1 MNGYA
6 IFKYS
11 NGDEYKGHVQCGKR
25 TGYGVYT
32 EMNGNKLYA
41 NWKDDLISENPIS
54 SDIEWP
60 ELSNIMKEFDD
71 DIERLN
77 FKRFIQDIE
86 NPNLKRSIED
96 LEVDIKKCQG
106 VYIIVGGFKYC
117 GGWKNRAFDGKG
129 LFTSRVG
136 INYYG
141 DLKAGLRHG
150 NGICIFD
157 SEHIYIGEWNNDQME
172 GIGRLEYGKDFYYTG
187 ALKNNMKEG
196 KGILKY
202 PNGDVFDGYF
212 QNELPHGQGVLT
224 SSDGKELQGCW
235 YLGQL
240 ISQ

>member
-77 FKRFIQDIE
+77 FKLFIQGIE
-86 NPNLKRSIED
+86 NPNLKRNIED
-96 LEVDIKKCQG
+96 LEIDIKKCQG
-106 VYIIVGGFKYC
+106 VYIIFCGFKYC
-117 GGWKNRAFDGKG
+117 G
-129 LFTSRVG
+129 
-136 INYYG
+136 
-141 DLKAGLRHG
+141 
-150 NGICIFD
+150 
-157 SEHIYIGEWNNDQME
+157 
-172 GIGRLEYGKDFYYTG
+172 
-187 ALKNNMKEG
+187 
-196 KGILKY
+196 
-202 PNGDVFDGYF
+202 
-212 QNELPHGQGVLT
+212 
-224 SSDGKELQGCW
+224 
-235 YLGQL
+235 
-240 ISQ
+240 